1 MDPSDLSQM
10 QLKRFGISLT
20 GGIGTGKST
29 VGRLLRQ
36 QGFTVIDAD
45 QLARRVT
52 APGTAGLAA
61 MTSRFGPDI
70 LNADG
75 TLNRARLGQ
84 LVFSQPELRRELEQL
99 THPLI
104 RAELY
109 AEVAAL
115 DLEHRPRWFFY
126 EAALIFESG
135 SAGDLAQHWATYCSP
150 SVQLERVMQRD
161 GLSLERAKAIIASQM
176 PANDKAR
183 LADVVINTDGPLA
196 SVAAQVDTLIQGLRF
211 S

>member
-1 MDPSDLSQM
+1 MDPSDLSQT

-29 VGRLLRQ
+29 VGQLLRQ
-36 QGFTVIDAD
+36 RGFKVIDAD

-52 APGTAGLAA
+52 APGAPGLAA
-61 MTSRFGPDI
+61 VTSRFGPDI

-75 TLNRARLGQ
+75 TLNRTHLGQ
-84 LVFSQPELRRELEQL
+84 LVFSQPKLRRELEQL

-104 RAELY
+104 RAELH
-109 AEVAAL
+109 AAVAAL
-115 DLEHRPRWFFY
+115 DLEHQPRCFFY

-135 SAGDLAQHWATYCSP
+135 SAGDLAQNWATYCSP
-150 SVQLERVMQRD
+150 TVQLERVMQRD
-161 GLSLERAKAIIASQM
+161 GLSVERAQAIIANQM
-176 PANDKAR
+176 PAGEKAN
-183 LADVVINTDGPLA
+183 LADVVINTDGPHA
-196 SVAAQVDTLIQGLRF
+196 SVAAQVDTLIQGLPF